1 MATQRGNHREDV
13 VGRANVED
21 TPELLANYDQLEGF
35 NAGALW
41 TVANKIE
48 PWAPKSRSVPV
59 VWRYKDLRDHVV
71 CSVDLVT
78 PEKAGRRVIY
88 LNNPGRQDV
97 AAALGWIYAGL
108 QVMNPG
114 EVAGQGESRPA
125 TMLALIDLGRPGP
138 ETLCACLEVAKGRHK
153 PGSALALVKVRLL
166 APIPR
171 PRKNIFGIGLNY
183 VEHVAES
190 AASLDTS
197 KDLPKQPVVFSRP
210 PTTVIGPGDAIE
222 HDAKMTKQLDREME
236 LAVII
241 GTTARRVARKD
252 ALAHVFGYSVMID
265 VSARDNRRA
274 GQWIFSKGMDSY
286 APFGTCIVTA
296 DEIPDPQR
304 LDLWLAVNGV
314 EKQQSNTR
322 HMLFKVD
329 ELIADISTGM
339 TLEPGDIIASGTP
352 EGVGA
357 GRTPQ
362 EWLRPG
368 DVVVG
373 HVQGIGT
380 LRNPAVNSTPED

>member
-1 MATQRGNHREDV
+1 MKLVTY
-13 VGRANVED
+13 RASVE
-21 TPELLANYDQLEGF
+21 
-35 NAGALW
+35 GAARLG
-41 TVANKIE
+41 VL
-48 PWAPKSRSVPV
+48 
-59 VWRYKDLRDHVV
+59 DG
-71 CSVDLVT
+71 DLV
-78 PEKAGRRVIY
+78 V
-88 LNNPGRQDV
+88 DV
-97 AAALGWIYAGL
+97 ERLGAA
-108 QVMNPG
+108 
-114 EVAGQGESRPA
+114 QGESLPA
-125 TMLALIDLGRPGP
+125 SMLGLIDLGCPG
-138 ETLCACLEVAKGRHK
+138 LDALRACLEAAQGRHK
-153 PGSALALVKVRLL
+153 PSTATDLANVRLL

-197 KDLPKQPVVFSRP
+197 KDLPKQPVVFSKP

-222 HDAKMTKQLDREME
+222 HNAKMTKQLDWEVE

-241 GTTARRVARKD
+241 GTTARRVARQD
-252 ALAHVFGYSVMID
+252 ALAHVFGYSIMID

-286 APFGTCIVTA
+286 APFGPVIVTA
-296 DEIPDPQR
+296 DEIPDPQG
-304 LDLWLAVNGV
+304 LDLWLTVNGV
-314 EKQQSNTR
+314 EKQRSNTR

-329 ELIADISTGM
+329 ELIADISTGI

-357 GRTPQ
+357 GRVPQ
-362 EWLRPG
+362 EWLKPG

-380 LRNPAVNSTPED
+380 LRNPVVNSTPED

>member
-1 MATQRGNHREDV
+1 MKLVTY
-13 VGRANVED
+13 RASVEGAAR
-21 TPELLANYDQLEGF
+21 LGVIEG
-35 NAGALW
+35 
-41 TVANKIE
+41 
-48 PWAPKSRSVPV
+48 
-59 VWRYKDLRDHVV
+59 
-71 CSVDLVT
+71 DLV
-78 PEKAGRRVIY
+78 A
-88 LNNPGRQDV
+88 DV
-97 AAALGWIYAGL
+97 ERLAAA
-108 QVMNPG
+108 
-114 EVAGQGESRPA
+114 QGESLPA
-125 TMLALIDLGRPGP
+125 SMLGLIDLGRPGL
-138 ETLCACLEVAKGRHK
+138 ECLRACLEAANGRHK
-153 PGSALALVKVRLL
+153 PGSATALANVRLL

-197 KDLPKQPVVFSRP
+197 KDLPKQPVVFSKP

-222 HDAKMTKQLDREME
+222 HNAKMTKQLDWEVE

-286 APFGTCIVTA
+286 APFGPMIVTA
-296 DEIPDPQR
+296 DEIPDPQV
-304 LDLWLAVNGV
+304 LDLWLTVNGV
-314 EKQQSNTR
+314 EKQRSNTR

-329 ELIADISTGM
+329 ELIADISTGI

-362 EWLRPG
+362 EWLHPG

-380 LRNPAVNSTPED
+380 LRNPVVNSTPED